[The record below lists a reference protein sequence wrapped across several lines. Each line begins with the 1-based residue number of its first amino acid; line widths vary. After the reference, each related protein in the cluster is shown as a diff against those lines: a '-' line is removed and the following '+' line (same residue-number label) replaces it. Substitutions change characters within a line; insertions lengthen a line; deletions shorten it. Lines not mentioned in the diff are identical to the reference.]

1 MGSYAIDALADKLR
15 QARYA
20 RGVILGPMPRLP
32 SARRQSLALL
42 LSQGLLIVGAALRL
56 IEYLANRPFSI
67 DESFL
72 ALNLIDKSPVEL
84 LHGLDFKQAAP
95 LGFLEVEKLAVNV
108 FGRSEYA
115 LRLLPLLASLA
126 SLVFFYW
133 AGKKLLPMTA
143 LPFACAAFA
152 LLDPAIYYAATT
164 KQYELDLAAAVAL
177 FALAAS
183 MLARPIGRRGF
194 LSLAVA
200 GAVVVWFSHASAFVL
215 AAVGITLAAAAVA
228 RRSWAELGRLG
239 VVAVIWVI
247 SLGGEL
253 QLSRSNISRIQ
264 QAFDSSQELLG
275 TGKGDA
281 TWFEAATAKLRY
293 LVGLEDTAT
302 GSPILGSMPRGVNE
316 GLTVLLCLVLALGF
330 LALARRRPLS
340 ALLLV
345 VPPVLVLVASAFHK
359 YPLVGRTLV
368 FLLPSVALCLGEG
381 LRVLVSGSRA
391 KMLLG
396 SAAAAAVLTALALL
410 PAIHVVQQRASEGMR
425 PALEDLGRH
434 SERGDTLYVGHL
446 AQYGFVYYHRCKCA
460 GFDPAKYWPFGI
472 SGGPSGAADALIPRT
487 RRLVL
492 GAVNLPEGNYRPD
505 VRSLTGR
512 RRVWIL
518 VSEIPQDRLEPF
530 LTALRRQGRE
540 LREFGPYGVR
550 GTAVSLYLFD
560 LVGAS

>member
-1 MGSYAIDALADKLR
+1 
-15 QARYA
+15 
-20 RGVILGPMPRLP
+20 V
-32 SARRQSLALL
+32 
-42 LSQGLLIVGAALRL
+42 
-56 IEYLANRPFSI
+56 IEYLANRPLSI

-72 ALNLIDKSPVEL
+72 ALNLIAKSPVEL

-95 LGFLEVEKLAVNV
+95 LGFLEVEKLAVDV

-115 LRLLPLLASLA
+115 MRLLPLLASLA
-126 SLVFFYW
+126 SLVLFYR
-133 AGKKLLPMTA
+133 AGKRLLPIAA

-152 LLDPAIYYAATT
+152 LLDPAIYYAATA
-164 KQYELDLAAAVAL
+164 KQYELDLAATAGL
-177 FALAAS
+177 FALAS
-183 MLARPIGRRGF
+183 SLLPRPIGRRGF

-215 AAVGITLAAAAVA
+215 AAVGITLAAAAIS
-228 RRSWAELGRLG
+228 RRSWVELVRLG
-239 VVAVIWVI
+239 AVAAVWLI

-253 QLSRSNISRIQ
+253 EMSRSNISRIQ
-264 QAFDSSQELLG
+264 QAFDSRQVLLG
-275 TGKGDA
+275 TGTGGA

-302 GSPILGSMPRGVNE
+302 GSPVLGSMPPGFNQ

-330 LALARRRPLS
+330 LALARRRRLT
-340 ALLLV
+340 ALLLG

-368 FLLPSVALCLGEG
+368 FILPAVALCLGEG
-381 LRVLVSGSRA
+381 LRFLVSGSRPR
-391 KMLLG
+391 LRVG
-396 SAAAAAVLTALALL
+396 SAAAATVLTALALL
-410 PAIHVVQQRASEGMR
+410 PAIHVVQQHASEGMR
-425 PALEDLGRH
+425 PALEDLGRNA
-434 SERGDTLYVGHL
+434 EPGDTLYVGHL
-446 AQYGFVYYHRCKCA
+446 AQYGFVYYHECKCA

-472 SGGPSGAADALIPRT
+472 SGGPSGSADALVPRT
-487 RRLVL
+487 PRLVL
-492 GAVNLPEGNYRPD
+492 GAVNLPEGHYRPD

-518 VSEIPQDRLEPF
+518 VSEIQPDLLEPF

-560 LVGAS
+560 LAGAS